1 MPKRKGDLNTI
12 YISERLQECLRP
24 IARCGLTT
32 VVAPMGYG
40 KTTAV
45 NWYLSQRAQEG
56 PVHIVRVSVYSDNLA
71 IFWKSVQDAFVHAG
85 LSFLAD
91 CPCPTDDAGAS
102 LLSDDPVI

>member
-24 IARCGLTT
+24 IARCGLTI

-71 IFWKSVQDAFVHAG
+71 ILEERAG
-85 LSFLAD
+85 RLCPRRTGFFGRLPLSHRRCRGQPAL
-91 CPCPTDDAGAS
+91 
-102 LLSDDPVI
+102 